1 MRKTLLGAV
10 AVLAL
15 AACSENAANDAAAE
29 APAEDV
35 DVAAAESAPAPA
47 AAAPAAPPA
56 APLATG
62 PGPLPGWMTQGDAVW
77 TMEGDEL
84 VGRGAESGVSFIA
97 TEQSYTDFNITL
109 EFMVSNPGNSG
120 VYFRCDDIDMPL
132 DTTCYEANIFDDR
145 PDQSGRTGAIVN
157 IAPPAV
163 EIDGQDG
170 AWHTY
175 DITVQGGQITVVLDG
190 QTTVDVED
198 MTHTNPSP
206 VGLQVGQGENTVRFR
221 NISITEL

>member
-15 AACSENAANDAAAE
+15 AACSENAADDAAAE
-29 APAEDV
+29 TPAEDV
-35 DVAAAESAPAPA
+35 DVAAAEPAPAPVA

-56 APLATG
+56 TG
-62 PGPLPGWMTQGDAVW
+62 PGPLPGWTTIGDAVW

-84 VGRGAESGVSFIA
+84 VGREAEVGVAFIA
-97 TEQSYTDFNITL
+97 TEQAYTDFQITL

-120 VYFRCDDIDMPL
+120 VFFRCEDMAAIL
-132 DTTCYEANIFDDR
+132 DTTCYEANIFDER

-157 IAPPAV
+157 IAPPEV
-163 EIDGQDG
+163 EIDAQDG

-198 MTHTNPSP
+198 TTHANPSP
-206 VGLQVGQGENTVRFR
+206 IALQVGQGENTVRFR
-221 NISITEL
+221 NITITEL